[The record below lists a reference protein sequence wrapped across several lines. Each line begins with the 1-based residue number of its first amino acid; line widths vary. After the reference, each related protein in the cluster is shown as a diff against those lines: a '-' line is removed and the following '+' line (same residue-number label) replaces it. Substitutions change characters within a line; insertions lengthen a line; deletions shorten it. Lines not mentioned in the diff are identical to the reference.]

1 MPFSTLAVGPFVR
14 GLFDDDTDRRTLALD
29 GQQVSA
35 TFFDPTLG
43 GDELAVAQRS
53 LVDARP
59 REFGACVHVRACRTA
74 IGWLPAS
81 RKPGEGET
89 GSFAGL
95 AATVPSVARDPAWF
109 SRAAYAQ
116 FLASVGLDPDKA
128 IAAIPPL
135 DHLDSERV
143 VRHAYLRFFSFG
155 RLRLP
160 AWKEI
165 SALVL
170 ARELQP
176 KSTELEEA
184 ALAAERARRATA
196 VIDEVAEAPPGDAV
210 HLVEHLDVTGFPD
223 FFALAISPKDGA
235 WAPVGRGCW
244 GRLRF

>member
-1 MPFSTLAVGPFVR
+1 MPFSTLSVGPFVR
-14 GLFDDDTDRRTLALD
+14 GLFDDDTDRRTLDLD
-29 GQQVSA
+29 GQQVSS

-59 REFGACVHVRACRTA
+59 REFGGCVHVRACPSA

-81 RKPGEGET
+81 RKAGEGET

-95 AATVPSVARDPAWF
+95 AATLPSIARDPAWF
-109 SRAAYAQ
+109 PRAAYAR
-116 FLASVGLDPDKA
+116 FLSGLGLDAEKSL
-128 IAAIPPL
+128 AAIPPI
-135 DHLDSERV
+135 DPHDSERV
-143 VRHAYLRFFSFG
+143 FRHAYLRFFSFG

-165 SALVL
+165 GALIL
-170 ARELQP
+170 ARELRP
-176 KSTELEEA
+176 RTAELEEI

-196 VIDEVAEAPPGDAV
+196 VIAEVAEAPPGDSV
-210 HLVEHLDVTGFPD
+210 HVVEHLDITGFPD
-223 FFALAISPKDGA
+223 FFALAISPKGDA

-244 GRLRF
+244 GRLEV